1 MPKRKDKVILWISF
15 LLTKDYSKLDK
26 ILSNQ
31 ELTLLFS
38 TELLN
43 EFIGVAKRPK
53 FAKYFSLANIED
65 LLTQIRLN
73 AIFVKVTSNVTICRD
88 LKDNFLLS
96 LAKDGQANYLITGD
110 KDLLDIKVFGKTK
123 IIIISNYLLQRTM

>member
-43 EFIGVAKRPK
+43 EFIGVAKK
-53 FAKYFSLANIED
+53 AFK
-65 LLTQIRLN
+65 
-73 AIFVKVTSNVTICRD
+73 IC
-88 LKDNFLLS
+88 
-96 LAKDGQANYLITGD
+96 
-110 KDLLDIKVFGKTK
+110 
-123 IIIISNYLLQRTM
+123 